1 MQITSVRRRVRKT
14 EDKARCGRLFSPS
27 KPRVRRHT
35 FRVDHFNAAGSHVAA
50 TAGKSKSKLW
60 VMITVLIV
68 VLAAAGTG
76 AWWMLLKPPPEGRA
90 HASATSSKP
99 APPAKPVFFKLDPFT
114 VNIQGGDFGDKLLYV
129 AITLQLGNDASQT
142 YLQEHLP
149 EVRNR
154 LLMVL
159 SDQAADTLTTSQGK
173 HQLAARIKTSLGPSF
188 TGTQPALAV
197 HKVLFTQFILQ

>member
-1 MQITSVRRRVRKT
+1 
-14 EDKARCGRLFSPS
+14 
-27 KPRVRRHT
+27 
-35 FRVDHFNAAGSHVAA
+35 VAA

-60 VMITVLIV
+60 VIIAVLIV
-68 VLAAAGTG
+68 VLAGAGTG
-76 AWWMLLKPPPEGRA
+76 TWVLLKAQPHDKV
-90 HASATSSKP
+90 HAVAKDAKP
-99 APPAKPVFFKLDPFT
+99 APPAKPVFFKLEPFT

-159 SDQAADTLTTSQGK
+159 SDQAADALTTSEGK
-173 HQLAARIKTSLGPSF
+173 HQLAARIKTSLGPAF
-188 TGTQPALAV
+188 TGKQPALAV